1 MAGNSGSGSS
11 SYIGPFPKNR
21 RIMKSEEVI
30 RLKQIELDWNKAI
43 EENDLTAMAEFMSD
57 EWILF
62 SGNGTRLTK
71 QTFMDL
77 IAKKELTHTEMN
89 FEILDAKI
97 FDHTGIV
104 LTKGTSSGYW
114 KGQPFSN
121 YEITSSVFIHRDG
134 KWLAVQTMLAPAN
147 KNE

>member
-1 MAGNSGSGSS
+1 
-11 SYIGPFPKNR
+11 
-21 RIMKSEEVI
+21 MKREEVI

-89 FEILDAKI
+89 FEILDTKI